1 MTFRVRS
8 ADQRRAEIQARAAA
22 MGIDEAFISRLVETF
37 YGHVREDET
46 LGPIFAGQ
54 VEDWDEHLP
63 KMKDFWS
70 SVALNSGRYAGK
82 PVPAHRKLDGV
93 SAADFTVWLS
103 LFERTLEELAPSPE
117 VVSYFMERADRIARS
132 LQLAMFGLPNL
143 PPAKLAENF

>member
-1 MTFRVRS
+1 VTFRVRS